1 MFYPVK
7 FIISVHVDE
16 IEAFE
21 AFGENIDQDRNKAQS
36 FEPVAKSPF
45 FARAQNKQQSYTKF
59 FIT

>member
-7 FIISVHVDE
+7 FIIFVHVDE

-21 AFGENIDQDRNKAQS
+21 AFGENIDQDRNKALS
-36 FEPVAKSPF
+36 FEPVAKSTLA
-45 FARAQNKQQSYTKF
+45 ARAQNEQQTYTKF